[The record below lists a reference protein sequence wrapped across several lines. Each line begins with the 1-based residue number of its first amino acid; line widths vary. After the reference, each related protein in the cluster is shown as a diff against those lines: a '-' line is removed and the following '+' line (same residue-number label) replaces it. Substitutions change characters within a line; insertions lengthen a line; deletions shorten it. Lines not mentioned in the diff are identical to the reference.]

1 MKNLDEVDGDLAE
14 SIGVEMHEEAK
25 ALLGMMASALQG
37 ADKEKNANAI
47 EGAVEFC
54 ADLMAQKIGFQYA
67 VRKCSD
73 ELPGLADEKSDAEKT
88 MLGFAIVGQA
98 CQVHQRLR
106 EALKPFFR
114 DNWTKLRR
122 RDEGPNPRLN

>member
-1 MKNLDEVDGDLAE
+1 VKNFDEVDGDLAE

-67 VRKCSD
+67 VRKCAD
-73 ELPGLADEKSDAEKT
+73 ELPGLINLPDAEKN
-88 MLGFAIVGQA
+88 MLGFGIVGQA

-106 EALKPFFR
+106 ETLKPFFR

-122 RDEGPNPRLN
+122 REEGPNPRLN